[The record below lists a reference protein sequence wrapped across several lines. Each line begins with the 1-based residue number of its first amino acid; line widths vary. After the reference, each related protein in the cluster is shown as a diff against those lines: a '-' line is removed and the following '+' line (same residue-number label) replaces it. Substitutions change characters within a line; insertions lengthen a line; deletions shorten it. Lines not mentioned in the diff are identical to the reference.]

1 MAMQEPKIIVK
12 GLKHPK
18 SMDYA
23 ELKREGVQEVQR
35 LSGRIWTDYNEHD
48 PGVTILENLCYA
60 LTELGYK
67 TNFDVKDLFFKK
79 TEEKDRPFLKT
90 FYAPEDILPP
100 APATEID
107 FRKLVIDHVK
117 GVKNIWINPKKQS
130 QVGTRINGLYE
141 VLILVDETIKNSNTI
156 LKEVQDLL
164 NSYRNLGEDFDVYR
178 LLEFE
183 NIHFEAN
190 ISISTNAIG
199 ESVYANVLSTVQ
211 ALFSPTIPFYSEEEI
226 LLRPDGKEIIHN
238 HPPVKNGYVLDED
251 LEQSSLN
258 NISKLFTSRVIK
270 AITEIEGVEEVFD
283 FVFYVNGERNPSEII
298 QLEDY
303 KVPSLSVNEILDSSL
318 VNLYAGDIEYSPDVN
333 VVKYTYEIEKNR
345 KALKHK
351 RYNEKPVEV
360 IKSNTNEKPTS
371 EIKSNTHK
379 NAISEYFSIQNS
391 FPKSYGITE
400 YGLEGKISN
409 TRLAQV
415 SQLRA
420 YLYFFEQLM
429 ANYLNQLANV
439 DKLFS
444 TDAEMQ
450 NTYFYQHIHH
460 LNGYKSIFN
469 TNGSAELPLEE
480 INNKFDNAQ
489 ERRNRILDHMLARFG
504 EEFLVEAYNAI
515 HRESSSLAKGQF
527 IDENIKAKIK
537 YLNNYIDISRNKAK
551 GYNYKESYKNEEN
564 VSGLKKKIALLFNFK
579 TYGFT
584 RLDQVISG
592 NLKINDKK
600 TNPSKSSFSF
610 NSDEPNFL
618 ADVLAYGVDRNN
630 YTIENEKGH
639 IIYFNNPASRKQFPI
654 YKTAKLI
661 DAEDALTKL
670 MERLNDLNSLSEGF
684 HMVEHILLRDVNAAF
699 RFIYISEDN
708 IELTS
713 EFDYNDSSY
722 SRTEFTSNLL
732 STGKTKTNYTIKKS
746 GDLYHFILTKKSS
759 KFRVTS
765 ENFSSKKETE
775 GAIAELIHEFEN
787 TKIIDS
793 DLDLRIHLDQD
804 MSNISI
810 YDEDPYS
817 LQVTC
822 VCPRWSG
829 RFRSQKMKFLF
840 ENVVKLNA
848 PAHLKFNFCWLSI
861 PEMQLFEEAYEKWLD
876 LKTEE
881 KNRKTIDK
889 LSAYLL
895 LLFKKFKSGELEKE
909 SEKTLKKMKADL
921 KV

>member
-1 MAMQEPKIIVK
+1 MAIQEPKIIVK

-18 SMDYA
+18 SMDFA
-23 ELKREGVQEVQR
+23 ELKREGVAEVQK

-48 PGVTILENLCYA
+48 PGVTILENLCFA

-67 TNFDVKDLFFKK
+67 TNFDIKDLFFKK
-79 TEEKDRPFLKT
+79 TDSEEKPFLKT
-90 FYAPEDILPP
+90 FYSPEEILPP
-100 APATEID
+100 APITELD

-117 GVKNIWINPKKQS
+117 GVKNVWINPKKQS

-141 VLILVDETIKNSNTI
+141 VLVLVDETVKNPNEI
-156 LKEVQDLL
+156 LDEVKNLL
-164 NSYRNLGEDFDVYR
+164 NAFRNLGEDFDVYR

-183 NIHFEAN
+183 NIHFQAN
-190 ISISTNAIG
+190 ISISTDAIG
-199 ESVYANVLSTVQ
+199 ESVYANILSIVQ

-226 LLRPDGKEIIHN
+226 LSRPDGQEIIQN
-238 HPPVKNGYVLDED
+238 HPPVKNGYVLDQD
-251 LEQSSLN
+251 LEQSRLEH
-258 NISKLFTSRVIK
+258 ISKLFTSKIIK
-270 AITEIEGVEEVFD
+270 AITEIEGVDEVFD
-283 FVFYVNGERNPSEII
+283 FVFYVNEERNPSEII

-303 KVPSLSVNEILDSSL
+303 KVPSLNVEKILNEGL
-318 VNLYAGDIEYSPDVN
+318 VNIFAGDIEYSPDVN
-333 VVKYTYEIEKNR
+333 VVKYTYDIEKNR

-351 RYNEKPVEV
+351 RYNEKPTE
-360 IKSNTNEKPTS
+360 
-371 EIKSNTHK
+371 EIISNTHK
-379 NAISEYFSIQNS
+379 NEIAEYISIQNS
-391 FPKSYGITE
+391 FPKSYGITD
-400 YGLEGKISN
+400 YGLDGKVSDE
-409 TRLAQV
+409 RLGQV
-415 SQLRA
+415 KQLRA

-439 DKLFS
+439 DQLFS
-444 TDAEMQ
+444 TDSEMK
-450 NTYFYQHIHH
+450 NTYFYQH
-460 LNGYKSIFN
+460 LTDVTGYKDIFSS
-469 TNGSAELPLEE
+469 NGTGHLPLEK
-480 INNKFDNAQ
+480 INNKFDKAQ

-504 EEFLVEAYNAI
+504 EEFLMEAYNAI
-515 HRESSSLAKGQF
+515 HRESSSLAKGEF
-527 IDENIKAKIK
+527 TNENIKAKIK

-551 GYNYKESYKNEEN
+551 GYNYKQDYKQEEN

-579 TYGFT
+579 SYGFK
-584 RLDQVISG
+584 RLDQVINAS
-592 NLKINDKK
+592 LKINEKK

-610 NSDEPNFL
+610 NSEEPNFL

-630 YTIENEKGH
+630 YLIEKGTSVV
-639 IIYFNNPASRKQFPI
+639 INFNNPATKKQYPI
-654 YKTAKLI
+654 YKSSKLVE
-661 DAEDALTKL
+661 AEEALTKL
-670 MERLNDLNSLSEGF
+670 MANLKELNELSEGF

-732 STGKTKTNYTIKKS
+732 STGKTKANYTVKKK

-765 ENFSSKKETE
+765 ENFSSKKEAE
-775 GAIAELIHEFEN
+775 GAIEDLIHEFEN

-793 DLDLRIHLDQD
+793 DLDLRIHIDQD

-829 RFRSQKMKFLF
+829 RFRSKKMKFLF

-861 PEMQLFEEAYEKWLD
+861 PEMNQFEEAYEKWLQ
-876 LKTEE
+876 LKSNE
-881 KNRKTIDK
+881 KDRKTIDK
-889 LSAYLL
+889 LSAYIL
-895 LLFKKFKSGELEKE
+895 LLFKKFNEGELDKE
-909 SEKTLKKMKADL
+909 SEKTLKKMKAEL

>member
-1 MAMQEPKIIVK
+1 MAIQEPKIIVK

-18 SMDYA
+18 SMDFNA
-23 ELKREGVQEVQR
+23 LKKEGVDEVQR

-48 PGVTILENLCYA
+48 PGVTILENLCFA

-67 TNFDVKDLFFKK
+67 TNFEIKDLFFKQSDNDDK
-79 TEEKDRPFLKT
+79 QFLKT
-90 FYAPEDILPP
+90 FYAPEEILPP
-100 APATEID
+100 APTTELD

-117 GVKNIWINPKKQS
+117 GVKNVWINPKKQS

-141 VLILVDETIKNSNTI
+141 VLILVDETIENPNLI
-156 LKEVQDLL
+156 LNEVQKLL
-164 NSYRNLGEDFDVYR
+164 NAYRNLGEDFDVYR
-178 LLEFE
+178 LLDFE
-183 NIHFEAN
+183 DIHFEAN
-190 ISISTNAIG
+190 IAVSTDAIG
-199 ESVYANVLSTVQ
+199 ESVYANILSTIQ
-211 ALFSPTIPFYSEEEI
+211 SLFSPTIPFYSEEEVI
-226 LLRPDGKEIIHN
+226 ARPDGNEIIHN

-251 LEQSSLN
+251 LLQSELK
-258 NISKLFTSRVIK
+258 NISKLYTSKVIK
-270 AITEIEGVEEVFD
+270 AITEIEGVDEVYD
-283 FVFYVNGERNPSEII
+283 FVFYVNGEKNSSEII

-303 KVPSLSVNEILDSSL
+303 KVPTLNVDKILDEDL
-318 VNLYAGDIEYSPDVN
+318 VNLYAGEIEYSPDIN
-333 VVKYTYEIEKNR
+333 VVKYTFEIEKNR

-351 RYNEKPVEV
+351 RYNEKPTE
-360 IKSNTNEKPTS
+360 
-371 EIKSNTHK
+371 EIVSTTKK
-379 NAISEYFSIQNS
+379 EDISEYISIQNS
-391 FPKSYGITE
+391 FPRSYGITD

-409 TRLAQV
+409 SRMAQV
-415 SQLRA
+415 KQLRS

-444 TDAEMQ
+444 TDEDMS
-450 NTYFYQHIHH
+450 NTYFFKH
-460 LNGYKSIFN
+460 LNYVNGYQDIFN
-469 TNGSAELPLEE
+469 TNGSTALPLEE
-480 INNKFDNAQ
+480 INEKFDNAL

-504 EEFLVEAYNAI
+504 EEFLLEAYNAI
-515 HRESSSLAKGQF
+515 HRESSSLAKGHF
-527 IDENIKAKIK
+527 VDENIKAKIK

-551 GYNYKESYKNEEN
+551 GFNYKKSYNEEGN
-564 VSGLKKKIALLFNFK
+564 VSGLKKKISLLFNFK
-579 TYGFT
+579 TYSFK
-584 RLDQVISG
+584 RLDKVLSQS
-592 NLKINDKK
+592 LKINDKK

-618 ADVLAYGVDRNN
+618 GDVLAYGVDRNN
-630 YTIENEKGH
+630 YTIEKDKNFV
-639 IIYFNNPASRKQFPI
+639 IYFNNPATKKHYPI
-654 YKTAKLI
+654 YKSAKLI
-661 DAEDALTKL
+661 DAEEALTKL
-670 MERLNDLNSLSEGF
+670 MSNLSSFNDLSEGF

-732 STGKTKTNYTIKKS
+732 STGKTKTNYTIKKN
-746 GDLYHFILTKKSS
+746 GDLYHFIMTKKSS

-765 ENFSSKKETE
+765 ENFSSKKEAE
-775 GAIAELIHEFEN
+775 AAIADLIHEFEN

-810 YDEDPYS
+810 YNEDPYS
-817 LQVTC
+817 LQVSC

-848 PAHLKFNFCWLSI
+848 PAHLKFNFYWLSI
-861 PEMQLFEEAYEKWLD
+861 PEMQQFEEAYENWLK
-876 LKTEE
+876 LKNQG
-881 KNRKTIDK
+881 KDRKTLDK
-889 LSAYLL
+889 LSAYIL
-895 LLFKKFKSGELEKE
+895 LLFKKFEEGELDKETEK
-909 SEKTLKKMKADL
+909 SLKKMKADL